1 MKAELTEKNGGTEPT
16 EEELKT
22 EVDLRILPY
31 MNIVRGWLGL
41 EPVRSF
47 DAIGKGT
54 EGIDSGDAVE
64 NTGEA
69 EDKNTKD
76 DEQTKDILP
85 DSTLTDED
93 TSGNDQAEDKSQAV
107 TTEQREDVKKEES
120 NFDSQN

>member
-41 EPVRSF
+41 EPVRLS
-47 DAIGKGT
+47 
-54 EGIDSGDAVE
+54 
-64 NTGEA
+64 
-69 EDKNTKD
+69 

-93 TSGNDQAEDKSQAV
+93 ISGNDQAEDKSQAV